1 MAMQVAGFSDGGFVA
16 HRVFLDGMTSKF
28 SVWVDRFGRLQDAE
42 RFDSRGVAYAVRR
55 GSAVW
60 VRLAERVRVLAPAV
74 AYNGP
79 APVARSSAVAD
90 CGSPWVACHNP
101 EA

>member
-1 MAMQVAGFSDGGFVA
+1 MAMQVARFNDGGFVV
-16 HRVFLDGMTSKF
+16 HRLFINGMSSKF
-28 SVWVDRFGRLQDAE
+28 SVWVDRFGKLQDAE
-42 RFDSRGVAYAVRR
+42 RFDSRGVAYTVRR
-55 GSAVW
+55 GSSAW
-60 VRLAERVRVLAPAV
+60 VRLAERVRVLAPAI

-79 APVARSSAVAD
+79 GPVARSSAAAG